1 MLLQRDFLVSVKV
14 MEFVFANGGRY
25 IKKKKKHEK
34 SHWFLRSVVIQL
46 PMSQGTR
53 EVQSEVLQSSHKG
66 VCIFW
71 GRERLS
77 QRLQKLE
84 SMTFYLYC
92 FNSFSHMPSR
102 NVLFFKVAVSAKDC
116 MVWLVWLDAPF
127 SKMLFWISTILSLFS
142 VGVKS
147 SFSMYAKP
155 CFPQN

>member
-127 SKMLFWISTILSLFS
+127 SKMLFWISTILSLCS